1 MTSKWT
7 LKSLSLEDEKQD
19 LVLSQCVDEAERK
32 DNASRVGD
40 LISDDEIESYGF
52 LTVPENKRKNGN
64 WANGAFNAWVKERNN
79 KVRTKEVQALHLIPE
94 KAFKDFTVE
103 EINYA
108 MPRFIAEVRKQD
120 GSLYP
125 PNSLWQLVVG
135 LQIYLRMKG
144 RPVIFLNYD
153 NFAQVKYSLDYHM
166 KERREKGLGVDKK
179 QAEIITYEMEEV
191 LWEKGILGDKNPEQ
205 LLQTLYYLIGVNMGL
220 RAAEHKDLKDRVQ
233 LEVSI

>member
-1 MTSKWT
+1 MEVNLNVDVQIDSC
-7 LKSLSLEDEKQD
+7 LSLEDEREE
-19 LVLSQCVDEAERK
+19 LVLSQCVNEAERK

-52 LTVPENKRKNGN
+52 LTVPENTRKNGS
-64 WANGAFNAWVKERNN
+64 WANGAFSVWVKGRNN
-79 KVRTKEVQALHLIPE
+79 KVKTKEVEALHLIPE
-94 KAFKDFTVE
+94 KAFEDFTVE

-144 RPVIFLNYD
+144 RPVRFLHDD
-153 NFAQVKYSLDYHM
+153 NFAHVKYSLDYHM
-166 KERREKGLGVDKK
+166 KERPEKGVRCRQKASRHNNL
-179 QAEIITYEMEEV
+179 
-191 LWEKGILGDKNPEQ
+191 
-205 LLQTLYYLIGVNMGL
+205 
-220 RAAEHKDLKDRVQ
+220 
-233 LEVSI
+233 